1 MKLPRLIKPKPHP
14 ALCNRGRDFVW
25 LGFFAVY
32 YARKGLTDGAF
43 ARSLALIRDET
54 GRTRGMYSVRLEIK
68 QLTKNFGDHEVLKG
82 VDFAVE
88 SGNSLGLL
96 GRNGAGKTTTIRI
109 IMDVFAADSGQVLL
123 DGKPFRRGDFRIGYL
138 PEERGLYPKRLILD
152 QLVYLANLRGLPL
165 AQAKANTL
173 RWMGRMGLMDY
184 MNKKVDTLSKGN
196 QQKIQLAVAMLN
208 DPEILILDEPFSGLD
223 PVNAKLMK
231 AIVQETIEDGKIV
244 LFSSH
249 QMNYVEEFCKN
260 IAILNHGEIV
270 LNTGIEEHKRSYD
283 RRHLVLDIGENAQEK
298 AVGYLTGKGL
308 RAELKKRAVHLYVPD
323 GGDTLGILS
332 GMSGNGMPLEGYR
345 VFEPTLEDI
354 FVEYTSEA
362 I

>member
-1 MKLPRLIKPKPHP
+1 MKL
-14 ALCNRGRDFVW
+14 
-25 LGFFAVY
+25 
-32 YARKGLTDGAF
+32 
-43 ARSLALIRDET
+43 E
-54 GRTRGMYSVRLEIK
+54 VRN
-68 QLTKNFGDHEVLKG
+68 LTKTFGDHEVLKG

-88 SGNSLGLL
+88 SGSSLGLL

-109 IMDVFAADSGQVLL
+109 IMDVFSADSGEVLL
-123 DGKPFRRGDFRIGYL
+123 DGKPFRRGDYRIGYL

-152 QLVYLANLRGLPL
+152 QLIYLGTLRGLTPSF
-165 AQAKANTL
+165 AKASAL

-184 MNKKVDTLSKGN
+184 ANKKVDTLSKGN

-223 PVNAKLMK
+223 PVNAQLLKT
-231 AIVQETIEDGKIV
+231 IVRETIAEGKIV

-249 QMNYVEEFCKN
+249 QMNYVEEFCEH

-270 LNTGIEEHKRSYD
+270 LNTSIAEHKRTYD
-283 RRHLVLDIGENAQEK
+283 RRHLVLDLPDEAREQ
-298 AVGYLTGKGL
+298 AVSYLTGKGL
-308 RAELKKRAVHLYVPD
+308 RAEDANGKVHLYVPD
-323 GGDTLGILS
+323 AKDALPILS
-332 GMSGNGMPLEGYR
+332 GMRESGVPVEGYR

-354 FVEYTSEA
+354 FVEYTSKT

>member
-1 MKLPRLIKPKPHP
+1 M
-14 ALCNRGRDFVW
+14 
-25 LGFFAVY
+25 
-32 YARKGLTDGAF
+32 
-43 ARSLALIRDET
+43 
-54 GRTRGMYSVRLEIK
+54 RLEIK
-68 QLTKNFGDHEVLKG
+68 QLYKNFGDHEVLKG

-109 IMDVFAADSGQVLL
+109 IMDVFSADGGEVLL
-123 DGKPFRRGDFRIGYL
+123 DGKPFRQGEIRIGYL
-138 PEERGLYPKRLILD
+138 PEERGLYPKRLIMD
-152 QLVYLANLRGLPL
+152 QLIYLANLRGLSL
-165 AQAKANTL
+165 SDAKANAL

-184 MNKKVDTLSKGN
+184 VNKKVDTLSKGN

-231 AIVQETIEDGKIV
+231 TIVQETIQDGKIV

-270 LNTGIEEHKRSYD
+270 LNTSIEEHRHSYD
-283 RRHLVLDIGENAQEK
+283 RRHLVLDIEENAQEK
-298 AVGYLTGKGL
+298 AIRYLTDKGL
-308 RAELKKRAVHLYVPD
+308 RAEQKKRAVHLYVPD
-323 GGDTLGILS
+323 VKDTLGILS
-332 GMSGNGMPLEGYR
+332 GMSDNGVALEGYR
-345 VFEPTLEDI
+345 VFEPTVEDI

>member
-1 MKLPRLIKPKPHP
+1 MKL
-14 ALCNRGRDFVW
+14 
-25 LGFFAVY
+25 
-32 YARKGLTDGAF
+32 
-43 ARSLALIRDET
+43 E
-54 GRTRGMYSVRLEIK
+54 VRR
-68 QLTKNFGDHEVLKG
+68 LTKNFGDNEVLKG

-109 IMDVFAADSGQVLL
+109 IMDVFAADGGEVLL
-123 DGKPFRRGDFRIGYL
+123 DGKPFRRGDTRVGYL

-152 QLVYLANLRGLPL
+152 QLIYLANLRGLTP
-165 AQAKANTL
+165 ADAKANAL

-184 MNKKVDTLSKGN
+184 VNKKVDTLSKGN

-223 PVNAKLMK
+223 PVNAKLLK
-231 AIVQETIEDGKIV
+231 VIVRETMDEGKIV

-249 QMNYVEEFCKN
+249 QMNYVEEFCED

-270 LNTGIEEHKRSYD
+270 LNTSIEQHKRTYD
-283 RRHLVLDIGENAQEK
+283 RRHLVLDIPDGAQDR
-298 AVGYLTGKGL
+298 AVQYLSGKGL
-308 RAELKKRAVHLYVPD
+308 RAEIVHGNVHLYVPEV
-323 GGDTLGILS
+323 GDTLPVLS
-332 GMSGNGMPLEGYR
+332 GMSGTGVPVEGYR

-354 FVEYTSEA
+354 FVEYTSKQ